1 MSTGSSESSEMAK
14 STILAMWGAAAVIDF
29 AVALSTTDNGN
40 ALGWAFVI
48 PMVVALIGTLFV
60 LGMQMERDK
69 HRINAETLQKT
80 EQEKPKRNA
89 DDNLALL
96 LDLMDEDER
105 QAFKAKLEQRILDN
119 ISNSADGEL
128 PAGAGS
134 LEMLM
139 QEDQDEY
146 RHR

>member
-1 MSTGSSESSEMAK
+1 
-14 STILAMWGAAAVIDF
+14 
-29 AVALSTTDNGN
+29 
-40 ALGWAFVI
+40 
-48 PMVVALIGTLFV
+48 MVWIFV